1 MSIFGRLADIM
12 KANINDLLDRAEDPE
27 KMIKQMVL
35 EMEEAV
41 NKATLAVGQAI
52 ANEKSLER
60 QYNRQKGQM
69 EDWHGKAVKAV
80 QAGRDD
86 LASQALQRK
95 STVEQ
100 NVGDLER
107 MLTEAR
113 TSTSSLRSQLDQL
126 KGKLDEAR
134 MRQNTLI
141 ARSQAAK
148 AKKQVAQTFAG
159 VGSDAFSKFDKLEQK
174 VEKTEAEAEA
184 FAQLAGEN
192 TSLEDEFKAL
202 ESSSSADTELA
213 ALKAQLGMGGGSA
226 GELGE
231 GDEKDEPGEKS

>member
-1 MSIFGRLADIM
+1 MSIFGRLTDIV
-12 KANINDLLDRAEDPE
+12 KANINDLLDRSEDPE

-52 ANEKSLER
+52 ANEKTLER
-60 QYNRQKGQM
+60 QYNRQKTQLD
-69 EDWHGKAVKAV
+69 DWQNKAVQAV

-86 LASQALQRK
+86 LARQALQRK
-95 STVEQ
+95 NTIQQ
-100 NVGDLER
+100 NVDDLER

-113 TSTSSLRSQLDQL
+113 TSTGSLRTQLDQL
-126 KGKLDEAR
+126 KSKLDEAR

-159 VGSDAFSKFDKLEQK
+159 VGSDAFSKFEKLEQK
-174 VEKTEAEAEA
+174 VEKTEAEADA

-202 ESSSSADTELA
+202 EVNSSADDDLA
-213 ALKAQLGMGGGSA
+213 ALKAQLGMGSA
-226 GELGE
+226 TKGELGE
-231 GDEKDEPGEKS
+231 GKSEE